1 MKATQSTEQW
11 KRLTGTSMIFPGL
24 FGMSR
29 RENETVN
36 LIFVILETESDGG
49 SSVLKE
55 RLVQTVC

>member
-1 MKATQSTEQW
+1 M
-11 KRLTGTSMIFPGL
+11 RLTGTSMIFPGL

-55 RLVQTVC
+55 RLVGTVC